1 MDLKINLHEQDLNTL
16 RRILKSNK
24 RFFLFNLSEGKII
37 SYKFTN
43 ELTDRR
49 NNTFNNFRV
58 LSILQSDIK
67 NNL

>member
-1 MDLKINLHEQDLNTL
+1 MELKINLHDIELNTL
-16 RRILKSNK
+16 RRILKSKK

-58 LSILQSDIK
+58 LNILQNDIK